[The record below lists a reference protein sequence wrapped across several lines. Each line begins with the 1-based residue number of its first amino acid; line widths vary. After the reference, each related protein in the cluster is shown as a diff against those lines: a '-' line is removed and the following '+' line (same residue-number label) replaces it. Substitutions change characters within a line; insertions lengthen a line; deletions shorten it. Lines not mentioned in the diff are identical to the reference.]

1 MAKKRIRVGVIGTG
15 FGRYHMDGF
24 SKLDGVEIHAIR
36 DLNEAEAQSFAEQYG
51 AKRVFTDY
59 RKMNATA
66 ELDAVSIAIP
76 NCLHAPVA
84 IDALKKGKHVLVE
97 KPMALNP
104 KEALAMVA
112 AARKA
117 RKRLMVEQAL
127 RFKPETQ
134 MLRTYFDRGA
144 FGDVYFAKSTWI
156 RRKGWPKLNFPPGG
170 TMGRGEWFIHKK
182 LAGFGAL
189 GDIGV
194 HLLDL
199 AWYLMGT
206 PKPVSVT
213 GQMWTKVAVPLLKK
227 KKLPCDVDE
236 MAAGT
241 IRFAGGKMLTV
252 DVCWDAYN
260 EPRMDVQL
268 FGDKGGASLFPAKV
282 YRGLEIMETTELGE
296 TFGGFEPIDPYAHFI
311 DCVRNP
317 KVKCIAAGEENVQL
331 IKMLDGIARSSK
343 TGREVR
349 LN

>member
-1 MAKKRIRVGVIGTG
+1 MGKQCIRIGVVGTG

-24 SKLDGVEIHAIR
+24 GKVDGAYVHAVC
-36 DLNEAEAQSFAEQYG
+36 DLNEEEARAFADQYG
-51 AKRVFTDY
+51 AKYVFTDF
-59 RKMNATA
+59 RKMAA
-66 ELDAVSIAIP
+66 MDELDAISIAVP
-76 NCLHAPVA
+76 NCFHAPIA
-84 IDALKKGKHVLVE
+84 IEALTRGKHVLVE

-104 KEALAMVA
+104 KEAEAMVA

-117 RKRLMVEQAL
+117 GKRLMVEQAL
-127 RFKPETQ
+127 RFKEETQ
-134 MLRTYFDRGA
+134 LLRAYYDRGV
-144 FGDVYFAKSTWI
+144 FGDVYFAKSTWV

-170 TMGRGEWFIHKK
+170 TMGRGEWFIQKK
-182 LAGFGAL
+182 MAGFGAL

-213 GQMWTKVAVPLLKK
+213 GMMWTKVAVAQLKK
-227 KKLPCDVDE
+227 KKLPCEVDE

-241 IRFAGGKMLTV
+241 IRFEGGQMLTV

-260 EPRMDVQL
+260 EPTQKVRV

-282 YRGLEIMETTELGE
+282 YRGEDIMETTELST
-296 TFGGFEPIDPYAHFI
+296 TFGGFDTVDPYEHFI

-317 KVKCIAAGEENVQL
+317 KLKCIASGEENVQL
-331 IKMLDGIARSSK
+331 IKMLDGIARSAE
-343 TGREVR
+343 TGKEVR
-349 LN
+349 LT